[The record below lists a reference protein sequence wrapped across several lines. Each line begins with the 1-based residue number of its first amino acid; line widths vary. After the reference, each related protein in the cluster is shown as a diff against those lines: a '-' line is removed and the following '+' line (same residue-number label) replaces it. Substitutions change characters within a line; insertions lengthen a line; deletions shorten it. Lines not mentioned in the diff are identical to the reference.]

1 MSLQNHKRGSSYMLV
16 GNVILNKLLDYF
28 YSYLQPTL
36 VSVFQQFSEIVATN
50 KSIVGQIG
58 AIQQIIMFG

>member
-1 MSLQNHKRGSSYMLV
+1 MLV

>member
-1 MSLQNHKRGSSYMLV
+1 MLV

-36 VSVFQQFSEIVATN
+36 VSVFQQFSEIVAAK
-50 KSIVGQIG
+50 KSVVGQIG
-58 AIQQIIMFG
+58 IVQRRILFG